1 MKWFIFFILGLLAI
15 SASRADSVFSYK
27 IGDLVRVRMG
37 ESVVCRGYVAEAV
50 ATQLNRYRISPII
63 CRGMKYYNV
72 WVNEDVISK

>member
-1 MKWFIFFILGLLAI
+1 MKWFILFLIGLFTATAI
-15 SASRADSVFSYK
+15 KAENEFLYK
-27 IGDLVRVRMG
+27 IGDLVRVRIG
-37 ESVVCRGYVAEAV
+37 ETTVCRGYVAEAI